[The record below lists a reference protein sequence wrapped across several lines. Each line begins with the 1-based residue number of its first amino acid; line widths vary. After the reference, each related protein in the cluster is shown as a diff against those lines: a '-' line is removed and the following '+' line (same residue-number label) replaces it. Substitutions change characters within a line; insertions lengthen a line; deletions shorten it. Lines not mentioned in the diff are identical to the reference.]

1 MVAARLDGRCGWKL
15 KLETGVRNNSDAS
28 HDASHD
34 ATPLRSS
41 PAHFIKRFS
50 KPQTFQKALGWELR
64 LETGVRSMLR
74 RYSFEIESCIY
85 CICCEGFSWKRIHQ
99 ICMER
104 RTSSSQDISEFL
116 ACFRKN
122 VPNFSR
128 KFEVSSMLL
137 HWRRV
142 LHKLWVRFPIKC
154 QDATKVCAY
163 VHMYICMY
171 IYVSV
176 RMYTHTYMHIHIYI
190 YVCACTYVHRYICA
204 YTYIYI
210 YTCVH
215 VFICSAPFQIHRAR
229 SNAVRLFCRHIPEE
243 DRDCTTASVLA
254 SRSRTSPST
263 RPIASRPDFACTL
276 GERLVMRP
284 LFGSTLCCTH
294 NCE

>member
-1 MVAARLDGRCGWKL
+1 
-15 KLETGVRNNSDAS
+15 
-28 HDASHD
+28 
-34 ATPLRSS
+34 
-41 PAHFIKRFS
+41 
-50 KPQTFQKALGWELR
+50 
-64 LETGVRSMLR
+64 
-74 RYSFEIESCIY
+74 
-85 CICCEGFSWKRIHQ
+85 
-99 ICMER
+99 
-104 RTSSSQDISEFL
+104 
-116 ACFRKN
+116 
-122 VPNFSR
+122 
-128 KFEVSSMLL
+128 
-137 HWRRV
+137 
-142 LHKLWVRFPIKC
+142 
-154 QDATKVCAY
+154 
-163 VHMYICMY
+163 MY

-190 YVCACTYVHRYICA
+190 YVCACTYVHMYICA

-243 DRDCTTASVLA
+243 DRVCTTASVLA

-294 NCE
+294 NCDQPQILFTDLLATPQVEILRPFSFGSERRFVLLCFLPAALQVS